1 MTTETPTIVWV
12 IHWRYE
18 TGFRTEMGIIDR
30 AFVSEDEAR
39 WQIKLL
45 IDASVCGGQ
54 VYTLHSLPVHP

>member
-12 IHWRYE
+12 IHWKYE

-39 WQIKLL
+39 WQVKLL
-45 IDASVCGGQ
+45 IEMGGGQ